1 MSYVDSQLSL
11 YLVSALM
18 GAGTAIA
25 GPIFYAKVVS
35 GWYSKNR
42 GLALG
47 LVLSAPHAAAVTVPV
62 SQALMDSY
70 GWHAAYRMLAV
81 AAFPGGIGLD
91 CVALQVFSNQQQLL
105 ACKCLT
111 LITSPVL
118 DHRYSAEGLTW
129 PTAWW
134 FRRFDVA
141 DERRVGRIPHDRLP
155 RPQIAPG

>member
-35 GWYSKNR
+35 GWYSNR

-47 LVLSAPHAAAVTVPV
+47 LVLSAPHATAVTVPV
-62 SQALMDSY
+62 SQALIDSY

-81 AAFPGGIGLD
+81 AAFVISVPGSIGLD
-91 CVALQVFSNQQQLL
+91 CVALQIFSNQQQLL
-105 ACKCLT
+105 A
-111 LITSPVL
+111 
-118 DHRYSAEGLTW
+118 
-129 PTAWW
+129 
-134 FRRFDVA
+134 
-141 DERRVGRIPHDRLP
+141 
-155 RPQIAPG
+155 